1 MMRPEPLFLALD
13 EPAAPAGQLDI
24 GPRAVVLT
32 SLARDRAPAL
42 LAEMRRVTAQSPF
55 RHMITQSGWRMSV
68 ANSNCGAAGWV
79 SDRSGYRYD
88 PIDPDTGQPWPA
100 MPALFQALAVEAA
113 EAFGFG
119 GFRPDACLMNRYE
132 PGARLSLH
140 QDRNERDLDQPV
152 VTVSLGLP
160 AIFLWGGARREDP
173 TSKIRLGHGDVM
185 VWGGEDRLNF
195 HGVRTLAD
203 GDHALAGRARYSL
216 TFRKAL

>member
-1 MMRPEPLFLALD
+1 MRPEPLFLPLD
-13 EPAAPAGQLDI
+13 EPEGPAGRLDI
-24 GPRAVVLT
+24 GPRAAVLAG
-32 SLARDRAPAL
+32 LARDRAPAL
-42 LAEMRRVTAQSPF
+42 FAEMRRVTGRSPF

-88 PIDPDTGQPWPA
+88 PVDPHTGQPWPA
-100 MPALFQALAVEAA
+100 MPTLFRELAVEAA
-113 EAFGFG
+113 ETFGFQ

-140 QDRNERDLDQPV
+140 QDRNERALDQPV

-173 TSKIRLGHGDVM
+173 TAKVRLSHGDVM
-185 VWGGEDRLNF
+185 VWGGPDRLNF

-203 GDHALAGRARYSL
+203 GDHPLAGRARYSL